1 MPQQKRIYF
10 LVVAGVFM
18 SVKNMKK
25 NTIIDLRTQKRII
38 KIKLENIGCDFNLDD
53 FIDELITDLKVIYEQ
68 RKMSEGLKIKIILE

>member
-1 MPQQKRIYF
+1 
-10 LVVAGVFM
+10 
-18 SVKNMKK
+18 MKK
-25 NTIIDLRTQKRII
+25 NTIIDLRRQKRII